1 MRVLV
6 VEFPDRPS
14 AKLAVHAIRP
24 VLAASG
30 STWWLEQRGERWL
43 IGGSVPI
50 ELEDF
55 VAETIGALGG
65 YEVPTGTAARM
76 TAGR

>member
-6 VEFPDRPS
+6 IEFPDRPS

-43 IGGSVPI
+43 IGGSVPL
-50 ELEDF
+50 EFEDF
-55 VAETIGALGG
+55 VAETISGLGG
-65 YEVPTGTAARM
+65 YEVPVGAATRM
-76 TAGR
+76 EIHR